1 MYCFRNMEKNFV
13 LWFTGLSAAGKT
25 TIAKRLYQEI
35 IQLDYLVHHLDGD
48 EVRRV
53 SPVKLGF
60 SPQER
65 DMNIQLAINL
75 AKKYQDNGISVIA
88 SFITPYRR
96 HREWARLQLRNYIE
110 VFVSTPLHI
119 CESRDPKGLY
129 RKARAGEVEF
139 FTGISD
145 VYEEPDNPHINL
157 PAHKL
162 SLDESVSKVLK
173 FLRDNGYIETKI

>member
-1 MYCFRNMEKNFV
+1 MEKNFV
-13 LWFTGLSAAGKT
+13 LWLTGLSAAGKT

-35 IQLDYLVHHLDGD
+35 IQLDHLIHHLDGD
-48 EVRRV
+48 EVRRF
-53 SPVKLGF
+53 SPIKLGF

-65 DMNIQLAINL
+65 DLNIQLAINL

-88 SFITPYRR
+88 SFITPYQR
-96 HREWARLQLRNYIE
+96 HREWARSQLRNYIE
-110 VFVSTPLHI
+110 VFVSTPLCV
-119 CESRDPKGLY
+119 CEARDPKGLY
-129 RKARAGEVEF
+129 RKARAGEVNF

-145 VYEEPDNPHINL
+145 IYEEPSNPHIHL

-173 FLRDNGYIETKI
+173 FLRENGYIKATKLS